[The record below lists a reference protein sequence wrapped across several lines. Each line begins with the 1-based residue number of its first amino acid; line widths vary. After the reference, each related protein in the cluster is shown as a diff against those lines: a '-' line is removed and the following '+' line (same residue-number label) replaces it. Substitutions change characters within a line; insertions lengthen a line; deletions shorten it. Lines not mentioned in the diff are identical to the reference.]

1 MARLSAPSIASTP
14 SRPRLLRMAN
24 TETPSVTAV
33 HNQALPRRSRQPVS
47 SRLTWP
53 ADERR
58 RAPPHRPRQGRRHRL
73 FQAAD
78 GAHRQSNPEGV
89 GQQLHDVALAHPIG
103 AGQQADPGLHAGPE
117 GVPRHAFRP
126 IGFGQALAVA
136 ATQGVQLI
144 LDDLGPH
151 RRNHHLLMALGMG
164 IVARQRVAAL
174 AAMAGLD
181 RDQPVH
187 LLDGHP
193 RAAVPFVPGLPA
205 RRAPP
210 APPGALRGGG
220 RRPGRGA
227 SGAPAG
233 SALAAGQFLLQL
245 RDPSRQLFHDLL
257 ELDHTLPQGPLG
269 TRRLHGPK
277 IPTNPKIG

>member
-1 MARLSAPSIASTP
+1 MLS
-14 SRPRLLRMAN
+14 
-24 TETPSVTAV
+24 
-33 HNQALPRRSRQPVS
+33 
-47 SRLTWP
+47 
-53 ADERR
+53 
-58 RAPPHRPRQGRRHRL
+58 
-73 FQAAD
+73 
-78 GAHRQSNPEGV
+78 
-89 GQQLHDVALAHPIG
+89 LAHPIG

-269 TRRLHGPK
+269 TRRTRALHGPK